1 MWTKKMMKSEEKVR
15 QLYMKKHGLIKKTLG
30 EQLREDQRQLRMERI
45 NLLLKIT
52 CVILTIG
59 YLWIIIKTIN

>member
-1 MWTKKMMKSEEKVR
+1 M
-15 QLYMKKHGLIKKTLG
+15 KTLG